1 MTYSDTS
8 SSRSSDSEDQGPSNA
23 KRLKSS
29 VRSEVK
35 DSRCESPQTSTKR
48 EQRSD
53 SDDIQTKMAQAASNN
68 QRSEPEK
75 IETSIPPMRK
85 EGANVDITN
94 RTGGA
99 YIPPAKL
106 RMMQQNITDKSR

>member
-35 DSRCESPQTSTKR
+35 DGRCESTQTSTKR

-53 SDDIQTKMAQAASNN
+53 SDDNQTKIAQVVSNN

-75 IETSIPPMRK
+75 VEAAIRPMRK